1 MKTLKQTDIL
11 KNKIASLKLQRDF
24 EFIDLKA
31 QYFVVHNSFTINN
44 IVNKG
49 VSEFYKTATNRNNLF
64 TTITSILGGYLSK
77 KNVVGESKNPFKQI
91 FGYSIQFAVT
101 KLLSKITNN

>member
-1 MKTLKQTDIL
+1 MKTIKQTDIL
-11 KNKIASLKLQRDF
+11 KNKIANLKLQRNF

-31 QYFVVHNSFTINN
+31 QYFVVQNSFTIQN

-49 VSEFYKTATNRNNLF
+49 VSEFYKTATNRMHLF

-77 KNVVGESKNPFKQI
+77 KMVVGESKNPIKKI
-91 FGYSIQFAVT
+91 FGYSIQFAIT
-101 KLLSKITNN
+101 KLLSKITNP

>member
-1 MKTLKQTDIL
+1 MKTTKQTDIL
-11 KNKIASLKLQRDF
+11 KNKIANLKLQRNF

-31 QYFVVHNSFTINN
+31 QYFVVQNSFTIQN

-49 VSEFYKTATNRNNLF
+49 VSEFYKTATNRMHLF

-77 KNVVGESKNPFKQI
+77 KMVVGESKNPIKKI
-91 FGYSIQFAVT
+91 FGYSIQFAIT
-101 KLLSKITNN
+101 KLLSKITNP